1 LSSLNDAVA
10 GCAFNEINQAL
21 ACRRNGEA
29 LMHTDSRLASNPVAY
44 LKPRFSVTSPAGSP
58 ASSPSAS
65 GWVRQSSE
73 AALPFNDF
81 LSELRREERR
91 AERSGRALSLVMY
104 RFGEDAQDQAEQGAS
119 QWAAQPAERLIK
131 AIYSTKRE
139 TDIVGYAAGNVVA
152 LLCPDTDAAGHQCVQ
167 RKIRLLTG
175 PSPCVEAAATYPDD
189 LFQSLSAGASMPTA
203 FQPFPLGG
211 SAARRVTGYA
221 LKRSLDLVLS
231 SVALLLLALPMLG
244 VAAAIRLT
252 TPGAALFKQTRL
264 GRGGVPFTFYK
275 FRSMVVDGDDRIHRE
290 FASQVIKGV
299 VPPATSAASAARAEA
314 GVGVGEGAVGQDGEA
329 VLYKLKS
336 DPRVTRLG
344 KFIRQTSID
353 ELPQLFNVLKGD
365 MSLVGPRPPIPY
377 ESVHYQPWHLRR
389 ILSAKPGITG
399 LWQVGGRS
407 TVSFSEMVR
416 MDLHYM
422 NHCSLGLDLK
432 ILCKTVGVVLRCQ
445 GAV

>member
-1 LSSLNDAVA
+1 MRT
-10 GCAFNEINQAL
+10 E
-21 ACRRNGEA
+21 
-29 LMHTDSRLASNPVAY
+29 SRLANESVAY
-44 LKPRFSVTSPAGSP
+44 LTPRLP
-58 ASSPSAS
+58 ASS
-65 GWVRQSSE
+65 GWVRQPSD
-73 AALPFNDF
+73 AVLPFNDF
-81 LSELRREERR
+81 LNELRREERR
-91 AERSGRALSLVMY
+91 AERSGRALSLVVY
-104 RFGEDAQDQAEQGAS
+104 RFGDEAQSKTHPGAGT
-119 QWAAQPAERLIK
+119 WGLPPADRLIK

-139 TDIVGYAAGNVVA
+139 TDIVGYASGNVVA

-167 RKIRLLTG
+167 RKISVLTG
-175 PSPCVEAAATYPDD
+175 PLPCTEVAATYPDD
-189 LFQSLSAGASMPTA
+189 LFTSLSAAAPVPTA

-211 SAARRVTGYA
+211 STTRRVSGYP
-221 LKRSLDLVLS
+221 LKRALDVLVASL
-231 SVALLLLALPMLG
+231 ALLLLALPMLG
-244 VAAAIRLT
+244 VALAIRLSS
-252 TPGAALFKQTRL
+252 PGGAIFKQTRL

-275 FRSMVVDGDDRIHRE
+275 FRSMVVDGDDSIHRE
-290 FASQVIKGV
+290 FASQIIKGAAPAQ
-299 VPPATSAASAARAEA
+299 VPALAPSTAGEGGADLEAKAHAGPGPAA
-314 GVGVGEGAVGQDGEA
+314 GAVGEP

-344 KFIRQTSID
+344 KFIRKTSID

-407 TVSFSEMVR
+407 AVSFSEMVR

-432 ILCKTVGVVLRCQ
+432 ILCKTISVVLHCQ

>member
-1 LSSLNDAVA
+1 MRT
-10 GCAFNEINQAL
+10 E
-21 ACRRNGEA
+21 
-29 LMHTDSRLASNPVAY
+29 SRLAGESVAY
-44 LKPRFSVTSPAGSP
+44 LTPRLP
-58 ASSPSAS
+58 ASS
-65 GWVRQSSE
+65 GWVRQPSDTV
-73 AALPFNDF
+73 LPFNDF
-81 LSELRREERR
+81 LNELRREERR
-91 AERSGRALSLVMY
+91 AERSGRALSLVVY
-104 RFGEDAQDQAEQGAS
+104 RFGDEASAKANGGAG
-119 QWAAQPAERLIK
+119 AVAGTRGLPPADRLIK

-139 TDIVGYAAGNVVA
+139 TDIVGYASGNVVA
-152 LLCPDTDAAGHQCVQ
+152 LLCPDTDAPGHQCVQ

-175 PSPCVEAAATYPDD
+175 PTSCVEVAATYPDD
-189 LFQSLSAGASMPTA
+189 LFTSLSSAAPVPTA

-211 SAARRVTGYA
+211 STTRRAHGYT
-221 LKRSLDLVLS
+221 LKRALDLVVASL
-231 SVALLLLALPMLG
+231 ALLLLALPMLC
-244 VAAAIRLT
+244 VAGAIRLSS
-252 TPGAALFKQTRL
+252 PGRAIFKQTRL

-275 FRSMVVDGDDRIHRE
+275 FRSMVVDGDDSIHRE
-290 FASQVIKGV
+290 FASQVIKGA
-299 VPPATSAASAARAEA
+299 VPTQAASAA
-314 GVGVGEGAVGQDGEA
+314 GEGATKVGAEADAQTDGEP

-336 DPRVTRLG
+336 DPRVTGLG
-344 KFIRQTSID
+344 KFIRRTSID

-407 TVSFSEMVR
+407 AVSFSEMVR

-432 ILCKTVGVVLRCQ
+432 ILCKTVGVVLHCK